1 MGKKIA
7 LALGSGGAR
16 GYAHIGVIKEVQAQG
31 HEIVAV
37 AGTSSGAMVGGLYA
51 AGALDEFT
59 NWVTTFTQ
67 KDVLLL
73 LDPVLKGPGA
83 IRAEKVMS
91 RVRSM
96 LNGIQIEDLPIDF
109 TAVATDLNSMREIWF
124 QEGPLHLAIRSSIA
138 IPSLITPVSLNGKIL
153 VDGGLLN
160 PIPVAPLSAA
170 GADLIIAVDLAGKGR
185 EALSS
190 TSVQVDTR
198 ALSEAQLV
206 EKVLSVPSDIRT
218 FDILMKSLEAVQNT
232 LARHQFSAHP
242 ADLVIEIPLNSCGT
256 LEFYKAKE
264 MIELGRGI
272 AKKAFAEYKFN

>member
-16 GYAHIGVIKEVQAQG
+16 GYAHIGVIKEIQAQG
-31 HEIVAV
+31 HEIVAI

-91 RVRSM
+91 RVRRM

-124 QEGPLHLAIRSSIA
+124 QEGPLHLAIRASIA

-264 MIELGRGI
+264 MIQLGRGI

>member
-1 MGKKIA
+1 MGKRIA

-16 GYAHIGVIKEVQAQG
+16 GYAHIGVIKEIQAQG
-31 HEIVAV
+31 HEIVAI

-96 LNGIQIEDLPIDF
+96 LNRIQIEDLPIDF

-124 QEGPLHLAIRSSIA
+124 QEGPLHLAIRASIA

>member
-1 MGKKIA
+1 
-7 LALGSGGAR
+7 
-16 GYAHIGVIKEVQAQG
+16 
-31 HEIVAV
+31 
-37 AGTSSGAMVGGLYA
+37 
-51 AGALDEFT
+51 
-59 NWVTTFTQ
+59 
-67 KDVLLL
+67 
-73 LDPVLKGPGA
+73 
-83 IRAEKVMS
+83 MS

-96 LNGIQIEDLPIDF
+96 LNGIQIEDLLIDF

>member
-16 GYAHIGVIKEVQAQG
+16 GYAHIGVIKEIKAQG
-31 HEIVAV
+31 HEIVAI

-51 AGALDEFT
+51 AGALCEFT
-59 NWVTTFTQ
+59 DWVRTFSQ

-73 LDPVLKGPGA
+73 LDPILRGPGA

-91 RVRSM
+91 RVRAM
-96 LNGIQIEDLPIDF
+96 LKGARIEDLPIEF

-124 QEGPLHLAIRSSIA
+124 QEGPLHAAIRASIA

-160 PIPVAPLSAA
+160 PIPVAPLAAA
-170 GADLIIAVDLAGKGR
+170 GADLVIAVDLAGKSKNI
-185 EALSS
+185 LSS
-190 TSVQVDTR
+190 TSTQIN
-198 ALSEAQLV
+198 AQEMQEDEYV
-206 EKVLSVPSDIRT
+206 ENMLKIPNGIRT

-232 LARHQFSAHP
+232 VARHQFSAHP
-242 ADLVIEIPLNSCGT
+242 ADLVIEIPLDSCGT
-256 LEFYKAKE
+256 LEFYRANELIEIGTKIAKE
-264 MIELGRGI
+264 TLTRVV
-272 AKKAFAEYKFN
+272 A

>member
-1 MGKKIA
+1 MGKKVA

-16 GYAHIGVIKEVQAQG
+16 GYGHIGVIREIEAQG
-31 HEIVAV
+31 HQIVAI

-51 AGALDEFT
+51 AGALEEFAD
-59 NWVTTFTQ
+59 WVTTFSQ

-91 RVRSM
+91 RVRGM
-96 LNGIQIEDLPIDF
+96 LNGALIEDLPISY
-109 TAVATDLNSMREIWF
+109 TAISTDLNSMREIWF
-124 QEGPLHLAIRSSIA
+124 QEGPLHLAIRASIA

-170 GADLIIAVDLAGKGR
+170 GADLIIAVDLAGRGK
-185 EALSS
+185 EMLSS
-190 TSVQVDTR
+190 TSTQVDMS
-198 ALSEAQLV
+198 AMSEMELV
-206 EKVLSVPSDIRT
+206 EKVLSVPSGIST
-218 FDILMKSLEAVQNT
+218 FDVLMKSLETVQNT

-242 ADLVIEIPLNSCGT
+242 ADLTIEIPLSSCGT
-256 LEFYKAKE
+256 LEFHRAQ
-264 MIELGRGI
+264 ELINLGQELT
-272 AKKAFAEYKFN
+272 KKALSNF

>member
-16 GYAHIGVIKEVQAQG
+16 GYAHIGVIKEIQAQG
-31 HEIVAV
+31 HEIVAI

-59 NWVTTFTQ
+59 DWVTAFSQ

-73 LDPVLKGPGA
+73 LDPALKGPGA

-91 RVRSM
+91 RVRAM
-96 LNGIQIEDLPIDF
+96 LNGIQIEELPIDF

-124 QEGPLHLAIRSSIA
+124 QEGPLHLAIRASIA

-170 GADLIIAVDLAGKGR
+170 GADLIIAVDLAGKDR

-206 EKVLSVPSDIRT
+206 AKVLSVPSDIRT
-218 FDILMKSLEAVQNT
+218 IDILMKSLEAVQNT
-232 LARHQFSAHP
+232 LARHQFSTHP

-264 MIELGRGI
+264 MIEMGRSTARKSIGGMI
-272 AKKAFAEYKFN
+272 L